1 MIKNLF
7 KSFMESDSE
16 NIMTESPENS
26 PEQMNESNTLSSS
39 FSDKESYN
47 NALGSI
53 KNKTLRHFY

>member
-1 MIKNLF
+1 
-7 KSFMESDSE
+7 MESDSE